1 MTIPDYTLL
10 SATALASRIDA
21 GSVSPTEAVDAS
33 IARAKEVVAGRDGLN
48 IMLWTDDNL
57 ARQDAAAVKELM
69 KRAGKGGRLAGVPIA
84 VKDNIA
90 TLGLPTTCASKI
102 LAGYVSPYEATAITR
117 LREEGA
123 IIVGK
128 TNMDEFAMGSST
140 ENSAYGPARNP
151 VDVRLVPGGSSGG
164 SAAAVAAG
172 LVPIALGSET
182 GGSVRQPAAFCGIVG
197 VKPTYGRVSRFGLV
211 AFASSLD
218 QIGSLARNVDDA
230 ALVTEIMAG
239 VDPNDS
245 TSSSREVG
253 SYREEYLSLASSP
266 MPLDGMTIGVPRE
279 YFPENLDPGIR
290 KLCERSV
297 DVLKSLGAKVIDV
310 ELPHTSLAI
319 PVYYI
324 VAPAEAS
331 SNLARFDGVRY
342 GLRVEAP
349 SLRDMYAETRS
360 TGFGP
365 EVTRRILL
373 GTYVLSAGYYD
384 AYYKKAQSVRGLIT
398 RDFRNVFGS
407 GVDALFTPTTPTTAF
422 PIGAVND
429 PYEMYLSDIFTA
441 TSNLAG
447 VPAMSLPIG
456 RVDGLPV
463 GGQLIAS
470 HFNEAQMFR
479 VAYAL
484 EAALGGDAHQ

>member
-1 MTIPDYTLL
+1 MTIPDFTTL
-10 SATALASRIDA
+10 SAVGLAAKI
-21 GSVSPTEAVDAS
+21 GGGKVSPIDAVDAS
-33 IARAKEVVAGRDGLN
+33 IARAKAVVAGRDGLN
-48 IMLWTDDNL
+48 IMLWTDDDL
-57 ARQDAAAVKELM
+57 ARRDAGALTEGM
-69 KRAGKGGRLAGVPIA
+69 TRAGKGGRLAGVPMA

-102 LAGYVSPYEATAITR
+102 LSGYVSPYEATAITR

-140 ENSAYGPARNP
+140 ENSAYGPTRNP

-218 QIGSLARNVDDA
+218 QIGPLARNVDDA
-230 ALVTEIMAG
+230 ALVTEIIAG
-239 VDPNDS
+239 VDPKDS
-245 TSSSREVG
+245 TSSSNKVG
-253 SYREEYLSLASSP
+253 SYRDQYLSLASSP
-266 MPLDGMTIGVPRE
+266 MPLDGMTIGVPKE
-279 YFPENLDPGIR
+279 YFPESLDPGIR
-290 KLCERSV
+290 SLCERSV
-297 DVLKSLGAKVIDV
+297 DTLKSLGAKVVDV

-342 GLRVEAP
+342 GMRAEAA

-360 TGFGP
+360 IGFGP

-384 AYYKKAQSVRGLIT
+384 AYYRKAQAVRGLIT
-398 RDFRNVFGS
+398 RDFTEVFGA

-422 PIGAVND
+422 PIGALSD

-456 RVDGLPV
+456 RVGGLPV
-463 GGQLIAS
+463 GGQIIAS
-470 HFNEAQMFR
+470 HFNEATMFR
-479 VAYAL
+479 IAYAL
-484 EAALGGDAHQ
+484 EAALGGEAHQ